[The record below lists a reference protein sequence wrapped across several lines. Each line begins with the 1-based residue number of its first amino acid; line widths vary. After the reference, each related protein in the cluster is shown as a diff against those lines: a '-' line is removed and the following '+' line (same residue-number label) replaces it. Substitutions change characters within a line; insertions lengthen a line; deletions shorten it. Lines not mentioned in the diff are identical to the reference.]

1 MQLIIISGPSG
12 SGKTRLSKKILKKLN
27 NGIIIN
33 TDNYYYTGI
42 ISKIFAKLITS
53 YFDRKIS
60 FNFKLFKRDLD
71 YILKNGFSNFSYK
84 YNFEKKTKKKI
95 YKKTKNIKH
104 IIIEGIF
111 VSEIFQF
118 LSSKNLILIKLKTN
132 KNTCMKRVV
141 KRDFVKR
148 GKSKNLAKR
157 DFIKA
162 WDLFYKDRKKENS
175 NIYKKIIIIR
185 NKNDINFLL
194 KKITN
199 IVN

>member
-1 MQLIIISGPSG
+1 
-12 SGKTRLSKKILKKLN
+12 
-27 NGIIIN
+27 
-33 TDNYYYTGI
+33 
-42 ISKIFAKLITS
+42 
-53 YFDRKIS
+53 
-60 FNFKLFKRDLD
+60 
-71 YILKNGFSNFSYK
+71 
-84 YNFEKKTKKKI
+84 
-95 YKKTKNIKH
+95 
-104 IIIEGIF
+104 
-111 VSEIFQF
+111 
-118 LSSKNLILIKLKTN
+118 
-132 KNTCMKRVV
+132 MKRVV